1 MFKNKWLWIIV
12 FALTITGAIFGYIDG
27 ESQDKRIE
35 NAVIVKLQDYYNPD
49 RPIVNGIKDTNLV
62 EQYIKFEKD
71 TIYPKAL
78 NFDSPTIPTDQ
89 TLYALEW
96 TSDSVLVLIGRQNL
110 NPTLADPRWME
121 LWVWEKHLKKN
132 D

>member
-1 MFKNKWLWIIV
+1 MFKNKWFWIIV
-12 FALTITGAIFGYIDG
+12 FALSIMGAIFGYIDG

-35 NAVIVKLQDYYNPD
+35 SAVIVKLQDYYNPD

-121 LWVWEKHLKKN
+121 LWVWEKHVKKN